1 MVAASRRLG
10 IKDIEQRMLPAQVHW
25 LLRHI
30 AYVLLIA
37 YSISASAWPF
47 QRECP
52 RRAGIPEG
60 AVQAAAATQDS
71 GSYRSVD
78 KPVHSTH
85 TCDHGCHIISHLL
98 GQVSQGF
105 TLRLEAAREVH
116 SPASPSLSHQFP
128 DNPFRPP
135 RTPLPA

>member
-1 MVAASRRLG
+1 MDGSARLAS
-10 IKDIEQRMLPAQVHW
+10 KDIEQRMLSGRVHR

-30 AYVLLIA
+30 VYVLLIA

-52 RRAGIPEG
+52 RRAGMPESL
-60 AVQAAAATQDS
+60 AQAAAATQDS
-71 GSYRSVD
+71 AFYRSAD
-78 KPVHSTH
+78 KPVPSTH
-85 TCDHGCHIISHLL
+85 SCDHGCHIISHFL

-105 TLRLEAAREVH
+105 TLPLEPANEVRPPAGP
-116 SPASPSLSHQFP
+116 SPSHQFP